1 MTVGEALGTRAAA
14 AAHAARERF
23 DAREQATPRVDSK
36 ALVTVR
42 QNRYSV
48 PGRAWSGCA

>member
-1 MTVGEALGTRAAA
+1 MPLLRALPSEA
-14 AAHAARERF
+14 F

-36 ALVTVR
+36 TLVTVR

-48 PGRAWSGCA
+48 PVSLVGRKALVKIGPRG